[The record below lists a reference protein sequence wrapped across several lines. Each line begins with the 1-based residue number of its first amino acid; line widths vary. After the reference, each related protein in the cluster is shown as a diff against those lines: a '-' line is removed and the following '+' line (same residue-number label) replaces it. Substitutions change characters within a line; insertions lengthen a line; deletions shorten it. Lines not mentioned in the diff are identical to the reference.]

1 MPSIFASFGYLASGK
16 CFLISSE
23 RCLLLDRIAV
33 FFFIDLQIGM
43 RREILNKLQCR
54 VYFRR
59 ASEKKY
65 DVISIL
71 L

>member
-23 RCLLLDRIAV
+23 RCLLLDRIV
-33 FFFIDLQIGM
+33 FFSIDLLIGM
-43 RREILNKLQCR
+43 RREILNELQCR

-59 ASEKKY
+59 VSEKKY
-65 DVISIL
+65 GIISIL